1 MARKYVHFVVI
12 AFGLAALTLG
22 TALATAPHPPS
33 VQPLACK
40 TVQLN
45 FVGYK
50 AVVSEFIAVSC
61 PTGTSLLT
69 KDMKSVAYVVPSGS
83 EVDGDKFARIGGGRI
98 SEAAGDYLRV
108 GIDLIY
114 TGSARSQEPGPCGSI
129 VKYENSRTLVY
140 DELHNRFVLGPGT
153 MEVKEKTL
161 ISNCR

>member
-1 MARKYVHFVVI
+1 
-12 AFGLAALTLG
+12 
-22 TALATAPHPPS
+22 
-33 VQPLACK
+33 VQPIPCRTSL
-40 TVQLN
+40 LS

-61 PTGTSLLT
+61 PSGTSLLT
-69 KDMKSVAYVVPSGS
+69 QDMKSVVYVVPAGP
-83 EVDGDKFARIGGGRI
+83 EVEGDKFARIGGGRT
-98 SEAAGDYLRV
+98 SMAAGDYMRV

-114 TGSARSQEPGPCGSI
+114 TGSARSEEPGPCGSI

-140 DELHNRFVLGPGT
+140 NELQHRFVLGPGT